1 MQLGF
6 LLFDWKLMIRNNQ
19 YQTIVLFCWFI
30 RDFSVCD
37 KMTKWFK
44 LNQSWV
50 TFTTELGS
58 LSHYLTC
65 WWVAVD
71 CGCAMTVAGVT
82 SSWPPGLMSASGPA
96 SASILALLHRGM
108 ELRTPPMMC
117 HWSRGLMYTGPGHSP
132 ASCDTQGCVSA
143 HSRLGTTGTGHQ
155 HTYAAAITHGCLCS
169 SLCRKNSRLRWNF
182 IFTNNQPKIFQP
194 YWSESFGKATPKPP
208 STTTHTYPR
217 SVTGSFPRD
226 LNCQSADQ
234 GKGSKAQL
242 EPVSWCM
249 TTIRHFPCMP
259 ASWPMSEL
267 NPDYPVSTTPILYI
281 YRVNMFPAENKQ
293 LPLYSKICKPRKMT

>member
-44 LNQSWV
+44 QNQSWV

-108 ELRTPPMMC
+108 ELMTPPMMWLVPWFDV
-117 HWSRGLMYTGPGHSP
+117 HWSWSQSRQLR
-132 ASCDTQGCVSA
+132 
-143 HSRLGTTGTGHQ
+143 HSRLCQCPLQARDHR
-155 HTYAAAITHGCLCS
+155 HRSPAHICS
-169 SLCRKNSRLRWNF
+169 SHHTRVSVQQLVQEKLKTTLKLYFHQQPAQNF
-182 IFTNNQPKIFQP
+182 PTILVRIIWKSYTKATQYHHPHLPKI
-194 YWSESFGKATPKPP
+194 S
-208 STTTHTYPR
+208 
-217 SVTGSFPRD
+217 
-226 LNCQSADQ
+226 
-234 GKGSKAQL
+234 
-242 EPVSWCM
+242 
-249 TTIRHFPCMP
+249 
-259 ASWPMSEL
+259 
-267 NPDYPVSTTPILYI
+267 
-281 YRVNMFPAENKQ
+281 YRQ
-293 LPLYSKICKPRKMT
+293 LPPWSKLSVRRPR